1 MDNYQIE
8 TAQNV
13 EIYQNIA
20 NLGERILA
28 FLIDTLIIIAYGLLT
43 GIAVSSLGLG
53 RENEWI
59 YMVVIGLPMFL
70 YHLLMETFNNGQSL
84 GKAAMHIRVV
94 KLDGSKPAFSNYA
107 IRWLLRMIDITFTTG
122 AVAVFAFLFNSK
134 GQRLGDIAATT
145 TVISEKQKITV
156 HHTLMASLPDGYQ
169 PKYPQVTVFSDE
181 EMQQI
186 KNIFQKAKR
195 EQKHAVIL
203 ALAKKSSQMMQISL
217 DEKPLMFIDTI
228 ILDYNF
234 YTQQ

>member
-13 EIYQNIA
+13 EISQNIA
-20 NLGERILA
+20 NLGDRILA
-28 FLIDTLIIIAYGLLT
+28 FLIDLLIIIAYALLT
-43 GIAVSSLGLG
+43 GITTSSLGLG
-53 RENEWI
+53 SENEWI
-59 YMVVIGLPMFL
+59 YMVIIGLPIFL
-70 YHLLMETFNNGQSL
+70 YHLLMENFNNGQSL
-84 GKAAMHIRVV
+84 GKASMRIRVV
-94 KLDGSKPAFSNYA
+94 KLDGSKAAFSNYA
-107 IRWLLRMIDITFTTG
+107 IRWLLRMVDISFTSG
-122 AVAVFAFLFNSK
+122 AVAIFTFLFNSK

-145 TVISEKQKITV
+145 TVISEKQKISI
-156 HHTLMASLPDGYQ
+156 HHTLLANIPEGYQ

-195 EQKHAVIL
+195 EQNHAVIL
-203 ALAKKSSQMMQISL
+203 ALAEKSSALMQVTPQ
-217 DEKPLMFIDTI
+217 EKPFPFIDTI

>member
-13 EIYQNIA
+13 EISQNIA
-20 NLGERILA
+20 NLGDRILA
-28 FLIDTLIIIAYGLLT
+28 FLIDLLIIVAYALLT
-43 GIAVSSLGLG
+43 GITTASLGLG
-53 RENEWI
+53 SENEWI
-59 YMVVIGLPMFL
+59 YMVVIGLPIFL

-84 GKAAMHIRVV
+84 GKASMRIRVV
-94 KLDGSKPAFSNYA
+94 KLDGSKAAFSNYA
-107 IRWLLRMIDITFTTG
+107 IRWLLRMVDISFTSG
-122 AVAVFAFLFNSK
+122 AVAIFTFLFNSK

-145 TVISEKQKITV
+145 TVISEKQKISI
-156 HHTLMASLPDGYQ
+156 HHTLLTNIPEGYQ

-195 EQKHAVIL
+195 EQNHAVIL
-203 ALAKKSSQMMQISL
+203 ALAEKSSALMQVTPQ
-217 DEKPLMFIDTI
+217 EKPFPFIDTI

>member
-20 NLGERILA
+20 NLGDRILA
-28 FLIDTLIIIAYGLLT
+28 FLIDFLIIVAYMILT
-43 GIAVSSLGLG
+43 ALAVSSLGLA

-59 YMVVIGLPMFL
+59 YMVVIGLPVFL

-84 GKAAMHIRVV
+84 GKAAMRIRVV
-94 KLDGSKPAFSNYA
+94 KIDGSKPAFSNYA
-107 IRWLLRMIDITFTTG
+107 IRWLLRMVDITFTSG
-122 AVAVFAFLFNSK
+122 AVAIFTFLFNAK

-145 TVISEKQKITV
+145 TVISERQKITIQE
-156 HHTLMASLPDGYQ
+156 TLMTSLPENYQ
-169 PKYPQVTVFSDE
+169 PKYPQVTVFSDK

-186 KNIFQKAKR
+186 KHIFKKAKR

-203 ALAKKSSQMMQISL
+203 ALAKKSSKIMEISL
-217 DEKPLMFIDTI
+217 DEKPFTFIETI

>member
-20 NLGERILA
+20 NLGDRILA
-28 FLIDTLIIIAYGLLT
+28 FLIDMLIIIAYGLLT
-43 GIAVSSLGLG
+43 GIAASSLGLG

-59 YMVVIGLPMFL
+59 YMVVIGLPIFL

-84 GKAAMHIRVV
+84 GKAAMRIRVV
-94 KLDGSKPAFSNYA
+94 KLDGSQPAFSNYA
-107 IRWLLRMIDITFTTG
+107 IRWLLRMVDITFTSG
-122 AVAVFAFLFNSK
+122 AVAIFSFLFSAK

-145 TVISEKQKITV
+145 TVISEKQKITI
-156 HHTLMASLPDGYQ
+156 HQTLMASLPDGYQ
-169 PKYPQVTVFSDE
+169 PKYPQVTVFSDK

-195 EQKHAVIL
+195 EGKHAVIL
-203 ALAKKSSQMMQISL
+203 ALAEKSSKMMQISL
-217 DEKPLMFIDTI
+217 DEKPYAFIDTI
-228 ILDYNF
+228 ILDYNY

>member
-13 EIYQNIA
+13 EISQNIA
-20 NLGERILA
+20 NLGDRILA
-28 FLIDTLIIIAYGLLT
+28 FLIDLLIIIAYALLT
-43 GIAVSSLGLG
+43 GITTSSLGLG
-53 RENEWI
+53 SENEWI
-59 YMVVIGLPMFL
+59 YMVVIGLPIFL

-84 GKAAMHIRVV
+84 GKASMRIRVV
-94 KLDGSKPAFSNYA
+94 KLDGSKAAFSNYA
-107 IRWLLRMIDITFTTG
+107 IRWLLRMVDISFTSG
-122 AVAVFAFLFNSK
+122 AVAIFTFLFNSK

-145 TVISEKQKITV
+145 TVISEKQKISI
-156 HHTLMASLPDGYQ
+156 HQTLMANIPEGYQ

-203 ALAKKSSQMMQISL
+203 ALAEKSSTVMQVTPQ
-217 DEKPLMFIDTI
+217 ENPFPFIETI

>member
-20 NLGERILA
+20 NLGDRILA
-28 FLIDTLIIIAYGLLT
+28 FLIDFLIITAYGFITALA
-43 GIAVSSLGLG
+43 GMSLGFG
-53 RENEWI
+53 RENLWI
-59 YMVVIGLPMFL
+59 YMVVIGLPVFL

-84 GKAAMHIRVV
+84 GKAVMRIRVV

-107 IRWLLRMIDITFTTG
+107 IRWLLRMIDITFTSG
-122 AVAVFAFLFNSK
+122 SVAIFAFLFNNK

-145 TVISEKQKITV
+145 TVISEKQKITI
-156 HHTLMASLPDGYQ
+156 HQTLMASLPDGYQ
-169 PKYPQVTVFSDE
+169 PKYPQVTIFSDE

-186 KNIFQKAKR
+186 KSIFQKAKS

-203 ALAKKSSQMMQISL
+203 ALAEKSSKMMQISL
-217 DEKPLMFIDTI
+217 DEKPFTFIDTI
-228 ILDYNF
+228 ILDYNY